1 MISTDVECHIWAP
14 PFQLTAHVT
23 ALHAPAFRGHRVCNP
38 SLISHVTVPTLGLE
52 PGVDAE
58 HGDRCVAP
66 RVRACSR
73 RRAHFGLTLDAH
85 GPIYTREY
93 IIRAVFLL
101 MRLT

>member
-52 PGVDAE
+52 PGVERSTVTGAL
-58 HGDRCVAP
+58 R
-66 RVRACSR
+66 RACVR
-73 RRAHFGLTLDAH
+73 VVDAAR
-85 GPIYTREY
+85 ISD
-93 IIRAVFLL
+93 
-101 MRLT
+101 